1 MIVEEDFNNKNQLNK
16 ILKKVD
22 TIQGKAIIDTQNKT
36 INAKFNATMT
46 GDYMPNDGFTQKQL
60 EQLGLVMD
68 AKIQPINERL
78 TNIENRL
85 DVLEKDMKNVKND
98 MKNVKK
104 DIKAIKNC
112 PTIQKEI
119 KENLDIFMA

>member
-1 MIVEEDFNNKNQLNK
+1 MIVEEEFNNKNQLNK

-46 GDYMPNDGFTQKQL
+46 GDYMPNDGFTPKQL
-60 EQLGLVMD
+60 EQLGLVID
-68 AKIQPINERL
+68 AKIQPINQRL

-85 DVLEKDMKNVKND
+85 ENVENRLTK
-98 MKNVKK
+98 
-104 DIKAIKNC
+104 IENC

-119 KENLDIFMA
+119 KED

>member
-22 TIQGKAIIDTQNKT
+22 TIQGKAIIDTKNKT

-46 GDYMPNDGFTQKQL
+46 GDYMPNDGFTPKQL
-60 EQLGLVMD
+60 EQLGLLI
-68 AKIQPINERL
+68 KPINDRL

-85 DVLEKDMKNVKND
+85 TKIE
-98 MKNVKK
+98 
-104 DIKAIKNC
+104 NC
-112 PTIQKEI
+112 PTIKKEL
-119 KENLDIFMA
+119 ENK

>member
-22 TIQGKAIIDTQNKT
+22 TIQCKSIIDTQNKT
-36 INAKFNATMT
+36 INAKFSATMI

-60 EQLGLVMD
+60 EQLGLVID

-85 DVLEKDMKNVKND
+85 ENVEQRLT
-98 MKNVKK
+98 NVENRLTK
-104 DIKAIKNC
+104 IENC

-119 KENLDIFMA
+119 KED